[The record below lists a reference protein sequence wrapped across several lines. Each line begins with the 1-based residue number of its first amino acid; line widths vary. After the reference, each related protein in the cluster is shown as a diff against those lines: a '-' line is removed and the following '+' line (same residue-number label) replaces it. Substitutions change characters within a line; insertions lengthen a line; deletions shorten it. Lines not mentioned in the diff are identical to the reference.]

1 MRVETNEENI
11 DDIMTMVGIN
21 ADAIMTLQT
30 DVMNNEMA
38 IGDVE
43 GEVDDL

>member
-1 MRVETNEENI
+1 METNEENI